1 MKTIQKTVSF
11 KEEIWNLKRNGRRIA
26 LVPTMGNIHDGH
38 LDLVRQAKCSG
49 EDITVISTIFVNPL
63 QFGDSGSDFDTYPR
77 TLVED
82 KRKLESV
89 GCDLLFAPQSTHE
102 IYETYPISTKVT
114 VGYLGR

>member
-49 EDITVISTIFVNPL
+49 EDITVICNS
-63 QFGDSGSDFDTYPR
+63 
-77 TLVED
+77 
-82 KRKLESV
+82 
-89 GCDLLFAPQSTHE
+89 E
-102 IYETYPISTKVT
+102 IADPISILIH
-114 VGYLGR
+114 GLW